1 MINATPLAPL
11 ALPPNLPPSSCF
23 APLLPLDAADSHA
36 ATALSPA
43 QQEFSS
49 LQAWLSAPRTL
60 QLPLHQ
66 VECQQEQKG
75 RALQRLLLQAHLQQR
90 GPGDVGR
97 ALYVN
102 QDGQK
107 PTLYSHRRLHTRV
120 LKTIFG
126 PIQIQ
131 RMGYCRAGTASIH
144 PLDETL
150 QLPARSFSY
159 ELQKRMVK
167 AAVQGTFRET
177 GERIAEITRAQHRR
191 SPSASCRGLRRL
203 LCRAHTPNVD
213 RYGFDSGSGRRRQ
226 GHSHDQARRGTTGGT
241 TDQGTE
247 GQPQEDGHGGRG
259 VHTSSVDS
267 HSPAGGGKPFPQ
279 GANHSRWREPAS
291 TTGAQAGVG
300 QPHQRQGCRDWRG
313 GRRGATPRSAR
324 PQDPRGPHR
333 WRARPA
339 DSRQQ
344 ESSGHPH
351 SRSAPRVGKTLE
363 SRLRVPCR
371 R

>member
-23 APLLPLDAADSHA
+23 APLLPLDAADSRA

-120 LKTIFG
+120 LRSSLAPSRSSEWATAG
-126 PIQIQ
+126 
-131 RMGYCRAGTASIH
+131 RAPRASIRWMKLCNCQH
-144 PLDETL
+144 
-150 QLPARSFSY
+150 ARSLMSCKSAWSR
-159 ELQKRMVK
+159 QRC
-167 AAVQGTFRET
+167 RE
-177 GERIAEITRAQHRR
+177 R
-191 SPSASCRGLRRL
+191 S
-203 LCRAHTPNVD
+203 
-213 RYGFDSGSGRRRQ
+213 
-226 GHSHDQARRGTTGGT
+226 
-241 TDQGTE
+241 
-247 GQPQEDGHGGRG
+247 
-259 VHTSSVDS
+259 
-267 HSPAGGGKPFPQ
+267 GKPASALRKSPVRRFPC
-279 GANHSRWREPAS
+279 AAS
-291 TTGAQAGVG
+291 KKSFSKLPRTSTPSMSSAH
-300 QPHQRQGCRDWRG
+300 PQR
-313 GRRGATPRSAR
+313 R
-324 PQDPRGPHR
+324 PV
-333 WRARPA
+333 
-339 DSRQQ
+339 
-344 ESSGHPH
+344 
-351 SRSAPRVGKTLE
+351 RV
-363 SRLRVPCR
+363 RFW
-371 R
+371 

>member
-23 APLLPLDAADSHA
+23 APLLPLDAADSRA

-126 PIQIQ
+126 SIQIQ

-150 QLPARSFSY
+150 QVPARSFSY
-159 ELQKRMVK
+159 ELQRMVK
-167 AAVQGTFRET
+167 AAVEGTF
-177 GERIAEITRAQHRR
+177 
-191 SPSASCRGLRRL
+191 
-203 LCRAHTPNVD
+203 
-213 RYGFDSGSGRRRQ
+213 
-226 GHSHDQARRGTTGGT
+226 
-241 TDQGTE
+241 
-247 GQPQEDGHGGRG
+247 
-259 VHTSSVDS
+259 
-267 HSPAGGGKPFPQ
+267 GKPASALRKSPVRRFPC
-279 GANHSRWREPAS
+279 AAS
-291 TTGAQAGVG
+291 KKSFSKLPRTSTPSMSSAH
-300 QPHQRQGCRDWRG
+300 PQR
-313 GRRGATPRSAR
+313 R
-324 PQDPRGPHR
+324 PV
-333 WRARPA
+333 
-339 DSRQQ
+339 
-344 ESSGHPH
+344 
-351 SRSAPRVGKTLE
+351 RV
-363 SRLRVPCR
+363 RFW
-371 R
+371 

>member
-23 APLLPLDAADSHA
+23 APLLPLDAADSRA

-144 PLDETL
+144 PLDLDGAKDGL
-150 QLPARSFSY
+150 Q
-159 ELQKRMVK
+159 
-167 AAVQGTFRET
+167 
-177 GERIAEITRAQHRR
+177 H
-191 SPSASCRGLRRL
+191 ASM
-203 LCRAHTPNVD
+203 
-213 RYGFDSGSGRRRQ
+213 
-226 GHSHDQARRGTTGGT
+226 QA
-241 TDQGTE
+241 
-247 GQPQEDGHGGRG
+247 P
-259 VHTSSVDS
+259 
-267 HSPAGGGKPFPQ
+267 
-279 GANHSRWREPAS
+279 
-291 TTGAQAGVG
+291 VG
-300 QPHQRQGCRDWRG
+300 I
-313 GRRGATPRSAR
+313 
-324 PQDPRGPHR
+324 
-333 WRARPA
+333 
-339 DSRQQ
+339 
-344 ESSGHPH
+344 
-351 SRSAPRVGKTLE
+351 
-363 SRLRVPCR
+363 
-371 R
+371 

>member
-23 APLLPLDAADSHA
+23 APLLPLDAADSRA

-159 ELQKRMVK
+159 ELQKPMIKPEGGQRAVRLTKGQKANRKKMATVAAVFIRAAWIRTPQQVVESLFRREPTTRAGESPPPRPEHKRVWASLIKGK
-167 AAVQGTFRET
+167 AAVIGEVAAEVLRRDPQGHKIHVALTD
-177 GERIAEITRAQHRR
+177 GERALQILVSKNLQVTLILDLLHVLEKLWKAAYVFHAE
-191 SPSASCRGLRRL
+191 
-203 LCRAHTPNVD
+203 
-213 RYGFDSGSGRRRQ
+213 GS
-226 GHSHDQARRGTTGGT
+226 
-241 TDQGTE
+241 TE
-247 GQPQEDGHGGRG
+247 AEQW
-259 VHTSSVDS
+259 V
-267 HSPAGGGKPFPQ
+267 
-279 GANHSRWREPAS
+279 
-291 TTGAQAGVG
+291 
-300 QPHQRQGCRDWRG
+300 
-313 GRRGATPRSAR
+313 
-324 PQDPRGPHR
+324 
-333 WRARPA
+333 
-339 DSRQQ
+339 
-344 ESSGHPH
+344 
-351 SRSAPRVGKTLE
+351 
-363 SRLRVPCR
+363 RLRAEKILEGHVSQVVQGIR
-371 R
+371 Q

>member
-23 APLLPLDAADSHA
+23 APLLPLDAADSRA

-177 GERIAEITRAQHRR
+177 GERIAEITGAPVPVRSIEEVLQQAAEDFDAFYVERTPPTSTGTGSILVAAVDGKGIPMIKPEGGQRAVRLTKGQKANRKKR
-191 SPSASCRGLRRL
+191 SEEHTSELQSHSDLVCRL
-203 LCRAHTPNVD
+203 LLEKKKKKKDVEDHQRIRKLYVILEGKRAANVD
-213 RYGFDSGSGRRRQ
+213 SL
-226 GHSHDQARRGTTGGT
+226 
-241 TDQGTE
+241 
-247 GQPQEDGHGGRG
+247 
-259 VHTSSVDS
+259 
-267 HSPAGGGKPFPQ
+267 
-279 GANHSRWREPAS
+279 
-291 TTGAQAGVG
+291 GAQ
-300 QPHQRQGCRDWRG
+300 
-313 GRRGATPRSAR
+313 
-324 PQDPRGPHR
+324 
-333 WRARPA
+333 
-339 DSRQQ
+339 
-344 ESSGHPH
+344 
-351 SRSAPRVGKTLE
+351 
-363 SRLRVPCR
+363 
-371 R
+371 

>member
-11 ALPPNLPPSSCF
+11 ALPPSLPPSSCF
-23 APLLPLDAADSHA
+23 APLLPLDAADSRA

-177 GERIAEITRAQHRR
+177 GERIAEITGAPVISAMR
-191 SPSASCRGLRRL
+191 SP
-203 LCRAHTPNVD
+203 V
-213 RYGFDSGSGRRRQ
+213 
-226 GHSHDQARRGTTGGT
+226 
-241 TDQGTE
+241 
-247 GQPQEDGHGGRG
+247 
-259 VHTSSVDS
+259 
-267 HSPAGGGKPFPQ
+267 
-279 GANHSRWREPAS
+279 SRN
-291 TTGAQAGVG
+291 
-300 QPHQRQGCRDWRG
+300 
-313 GRRGATPRSAR
+313 
-324 PQDPRGPHR
+324 
-333 WRARPA
+333 
-339 DSRQQ
+339 
-344 ESSGHPH
+344 
-351 SRSAPRVGKTLE
+351 
-363 SRLRVPCR
+363 VPCTAALTMR
-371 R
+371 FCNS